1 MYLQKITGRQSVI
14 AALFLS
20 LVLISSGCS
29 MNYSFTGASI
39 PPEVKTIN
47 VKFFPNNASLV
58 DPTLSQRL
66 TDALR
71 EKFINETNLIL
82 VNEGGDLVLEGSIT
96 DYYTEPVAIREDDQA
111 ALNRLTIR
119 LDVIYTNNFDD
130 KMSFDTQF
138 TRFADYSSDQNLTE
152 VQEPLTEE
160 INSMLVQDIF
170 NKAVINW

>member
-1 MYLQKITGRQSVI
+1 MLLLKIIGRQFGA
-14 AALFLS
+14 AALIFS
-20 LVLISSGCS
+20 LILLSGCS
-29 MNYSFTGASI
+29 MKYSFTGASI

-47 VKFFPNNASLV
+47 IKFFPNNASLV

-82 VNEGGDLVLEGSIT
+82 VNDGGDLVLEGSIT
-96 DYYTEPVAIREDDQA
+96 DYFTQPVSIQDNDQA
-111 ALNRLTIR
+111 ALNRLTIK
-119 LDVIYTNNFDD
+119 LDVVFTNNFDD

-138 TRFADYSSDQNLTE
+138 TRFSDYSSDQNLTE
-152 VQEPLTEE
+152 VQEPLTNE
-160 INSMLVQDIF
+160 INTMLVQDIF